1 MQVVVGRL
9 GRAHGVKGD
18 VGVELRTDE
27 PDRRFAVGQTLELDH
42 AGHNAKP
49 GNVTVTSARWHSG
62 KLLLHFE
69 GMDNRSDVE
78 ALRGALLL
86 TEVDPNEI
94 PADPDEYYDHQLVG
108 LSVTDAS
115 GEVVGRVV
123 EVVHGPQDLLVIE
136 HGEQRSMVPFVRDL
150 VPSVDL
156 AKGSLM
162 VDLPDGLLDLTVE

>member
-27 PDRRFAVGQTLELDH
+27 PDRRFAVGQTLNIDTAHEQQH
-42 AGHNAKP
+42 GH
-49 GNVTVTSARWHSG
+49 VTVTSARWHSG
-62 KLLLHFE
+62 KLLLHFD
-69 GMDNRSDVE
+69 GLDDRSDVE

-86 TEVDPNEI
+86 SDV
-94 PADPDEYYDHQLVG
+94 DPDETPPDPDEFYDHQLVG

-115 GEVVGRVV
+115 GEVVGHVV
-123 EVVHGPQDLLVIE
+123 EVVHGPQDLLVVE
-136 HGEQRSMVPFVRDL
+136 HDERRSMVPFVRDL

-156 AKGSLM
+156 EAGSVV
-162 VDLPDGLLDLTVE
+162 VDLPDGLLDLTVD